1 MTNGYISSRLAFDDF
16 NTDDWALDKKQT
28 EDTGFQQFLGNKY
41 PTTNQVTFDQFNADE
56 IEVPTQ
62 LQQDQEEYDKKVK
75 SFGEVSMVTGSIPN
89 THLTL
94 AWNLRK
100 IDNKRAK
107 AGMDA
112 LSKGVTDT
120 SYINRQYQKD
130 LADLSKKYGYTPEEI
145 EEWQS
150 RDWRGFLT
158 GLTECL
164 VDMKDVYV
172 KAGAAAAG
180 EVALGA
186 GAGAAIGSVV
196 PGVGTGLGAT
206 AGAAKGIVAAK
217 YTAIP
222 AATFQDTYDK
232 EAGSFYL
239 SELSKKSN
247 WTPEELKKLQA
258 TARLV
263 GATNATI
270 EAGVAAVAL
279 PYVNKILM
287 KMPGAEKITSKLIKE
302 GVTKAGKELPALLS
316 KEGAQAY
323 AKAVAKIGL
332 SETGE
337 EMIQEVVNMVG
348 ETYLGEDINL
358 GEAYTR
364 VGEAGI
370 QSIQGAG
377 LLSLVGGSGAVR
389 IRNKMNAAN
398 KAVAEINKKI
408 DEVNGVK
415 EGQTTQQE
423 TKQTETEQQLEN
435 LANFKPEE
443 LKKKKAE
450 NVVKTKE
457 LDNAISQAQLQL
469 TQASDLGLTEEQTN
483 QLTLG
488 LEQLQSQKQQLEDE
502 YRAINTEEAV
512 RQAKAETDTK
522 LESVNKSI
530 EQANNQLDANQKSL
544 SETQTQ
550 IKDIQKQITKATK
563 KQEDTSVLSTKLEK
577 LQKKEKQLQDK
588 IGKQEYNLS
597 NLEKNQE
604 KLLGDKEKL
613 ESGVDIES
621 VLKGKKTTLP
631 SQRVVKAEKTIQ
643 SLEKQMQEEVEKA
656 NAKGAARVAK
666 AIADGAKKSLDSL
679 IKGYKEGRVGQEKET
694 RSIRSVVTRTL
705 REAGIKRKELG
716 SFDSVLK
723 KIVTLPDLVKYK
735 KDLQSKIDEIL
746 EARNKEAALRLT
758 EKLRKL
764 AKPYKGSP
772 IRGKMTPEIQRK
784 VDMLFSFINKSIFEA
799 GFDIQDLF
807 NKFSTDPNAK
817 LTANEKTKIVLGA
830 ILERIAQAEARLK
843 EIKEQEKQ
851 ARKDKKGWEGKNP
864 KREDAIQAKDVDS
877 EVGSY
882 TEQRP
887 KGNKEEADAK
897 SSEFKNQL
905 AQALSFINMGMTFG
919 DLKVVIEKTAFNGQ
933 VGKTA
938 GSYNRGNQTLTISDT
953 PNGYAIFH
961 EIGHYFD
968 QKVARLFDK
977 DSLLSLSMDYFLAE
991 GNKTNPLIKALHSLI
1006 TTEHKRLKQQTWFR
1020 KLSKED
1026 QEYLLRPQE
1035 IFARVFHAA
1044 VNGVNGVKVRE
1055 NISDKVNELT
1065 YTVPETTIKDL
1076 FKVMEEVKRYRDF
1089 GAEITGL
1096 ESEISD
1102 LYKEYQDV
1110 SKGSL
1115 KEATKEMM
1123 SAVPKN
1129 VGDLMY
1135 YLQLAADL
1143 RNRTSEEI
1151 MLFNNLVASLIYE
1164 GRDIRAEKKA
1174 EQQKQREANVEE
1186 LRTKLKE
1193 YAVNTLNKKGEV
1205 KKLTALKLFLQ
1216 NVANFETKMNTLFG
1230 SKLSEKWST
1239 LVNDANAVSYVHE
1252 KKSKFMD
1259 RASEIYGYT
1268 KGVKGL
1274 WGVSQLWKN
1283 YLKEEDTYT
1292 ANKNGTPVQV
1302 HLNRMNIIGYYIYS
1316 QNELGKARLDKMF
1329 EPDVQDLMF
1338 GKLTEEDIKFAELCI
1353 EMADTYNDVNE
1364 VFKKDRDIDLPKR
1377 ERYFP
1382 FASETQEITVQSFIE
1397 NNLGYQGGLPSFTQ
1411 KVNESENVYLRE
1423 INPVAVLFNH
1433 YHKVGDYVNGYL
1445 QTKELAYALKDPV
1458 LQSDIKYLYG
1468 EGILKSLLNDVDAIT
1483 FGRKA
1488 SNYEELNRGFNSLV
1502 NNYVVAAI
1510 AAKPTI
1516 AFKQLL
1522 SFVNYAENM
1531 PVTSFVKYT
1540 SEFMVNPRKAI
1551 AFMMKNEYLRARFEG
1566 GSQTEELAHAIES
1579 SNYSKTKK
1587 LVDLLTL
1594 NVRIGDMGAIVLGG
1608 YAEVKYLMKE
1618 KGYTEQQAF
1627 EQFIKDTARTQQFNS
1642 RASIS
1647 GLQAYAKENALARGF
1662 FAFTNTPYQYLNKSY
1677 NAIVQAKRGEISKK
1691 QAAKTVFI
1699 YQVLNPFLYNTA
1711 TSLSPVA
1718 LLLASMYGD
1727 DDKKEEALREL
1738 LLYDLF
1744 GGALTGNMDIF
1755 PINVPEM
1762 AFRYAV
1768 GEKDVRGRR
1777 DIPLGKEAKDLV
1789 VGTGELIRDMT
1800 GLLRDEKDIEDLSF
1814 EEYLKAIR
1822 ALTIIKTGV
1831 PFDYGANVVSGI
1843 SDLAKVGDDEE
1854 IRPVPAVLKFA
1865 GYSKKKSESID
1876 ID

>member
-1 MTNGYISSRLAFDDF
+1 MTNGYTTSKISFDEF
-16 NTDDWALDKKQT
+16 KADDWSLNEKQKN
-28 EDTGFQQFLGNKY
+28 DTGFQQFLSDKY
-41 PTTNQVTFDQFNADE
+41 ITDNRITFDQFNADD
-56 IEVPTQ
+56 ISVPTQ
-62 LQQDQEEYDKKVK
+62 LQQDQEDYDRKVK
-75 SFGEVSMVTGSIPN
+75 GFEEINNVTGSIPN
-89 THLTL
+89 THIGL
-94 AWNLRK
+94 AWGLRNV
-100 IDNKRAK
+100 DNKRAK

-112 LSKGVTDT
+112 LINGANNVD
-120 SYINRQYQKD
+120 YINKAYEKD
-130 LADLSKKYGYTPEEI
+130 LADLGMKYGYSPNDI
-145 EEWQS
+145 KEWQS
-150 RDWRGFLT
+150 RDWRGFIT
-158 GLTECL
+158 GTTEVL
-164 VDMKDVYV
+164 NDMRDVTV
-172 KAGAAAAG
+172 KSAGMASAEIA
-180 EVALGA
+180 A
-186 GAGAAIGSVV
+186 GAGIGAAVGSVV
-196 PGVGTGLGAT
+196 PGVGTT
-206 AGAAKGIVAAK
+206 AGAVAGAGKGVVAAK
-217 YTAIP
+217 LTAVP
-222 AATFQDTYDK
+222 LATFQDTFAK

-239 SELSKKSN
+239 SRIEQNPNMSPQEIKDV
-247 WTPEELKKLQA
+247 QR
-258 TARLV
+258 TAAVV
-263 GATNATI
+263 GLANASL
-270 EAGVAAVAL
+270 EAGVATIAL
-279 PYVNKILM
+279 PYIGKLLM
-287 KMPGAEKITSKLIKE
+287 KNPITEKIGANLVKDGVSK
-302 GVTKAGKELPALLS
+302 VAKELPALLS
-316 KEGAQAY
+316 KAGAKEL
-323 AKAVAKIGL
+323 AKGTFTLGGVEI
-332 SETGE
+332 TQ
-337 EMIQEVVNMVG
+337 EMIQEAVNMIGESHLGDDITLGDASTRLGGAAVQTVQAVG
-348 ETYLGEDINL
+348 PLALLGASANV
-358 GEAYTR
+358 R
-364 VGEAGI
+364 VTGKA
-370 QSIQGAG
+370 Q
-377 LLSLVGGSGAVR
+377 
-389 IRNKMNAAN
+389 AAN
-398 KAVAEINKKI
+398 KFVNDINKKI

-415 EGQTTQQE
+415 EGQAAQQE

-435 LANFKPEE
+435 LANFKLEE

-563 KQEDTSVLSTKLEK
+563 KQEDTSALSTKLEK

-817 LTANEKTKIVLGA
+817 LTTNEKTKIALGA

-887 KGNKEEADAK
+887 KGNKKEADAK

-991 GNKTNPLIKALHSLI
+991 GNKTNPLIKTLHSLI
-1006 TTEHKRLKQQTWFR
+1006 VTEHKRLKQQSWFR

-1055 NISDKVNELT
+1055 NLSDKVNELT

-1102 LYKEYQDV
+1102 LYKEYQSV

-1174 EQQKQREANVEE
+1174 EQQKQREADVEE

-1239 LVNDANAVSYVHE
+1239 LVNDTNAVSYVHE

-1292 ANKNGTPVQV
+1292 ANKNGTPIQV

-1397 NNLGYQGGLPSFTQ
+1397 NNLGYRGGSPSSTH
-1411 KVNESENVYLRE
+1411 KVNESENIYLKE

-1433 YHKVGDYVNGYL
+1433 YHEVSDYVNGYL
-1445 QTKELAYALKDPV
+1445 QNKELAYALKDPV

-1488 SNYEELNRGFNSLV
+1488 SNYEELNRGFNNLV

-1540 SEFMVNPRKAI
+1540 SEFMTNPRKAI

-1789 VGTGELIRDMT
+1789 VGTGELIRDMSD
-1800 GLLRDEKDIEDLSF
+1800 LLRDEIDIEDLSF

-1822 ALTIIKTGV
+1822 ALTIIKTGI
-1831 PFDYGANVVSGI
+1831 PFDYVANVVSGI
-1843 SDLAKVGDDEE
+1843 SELAKVGEDDE

-1876 ID
+1876 IE

>member
-1 MTNGYISSRLAFDDF
+1 MTNGYTTSKISFDEF
-16 NTDDWALDKKQT
+16 KADDWSLNEKQKN
-28 EDTGFQQFLGNKY
+28 DTGFQQFLSDKY
-41 PTTNQVTFDQFNADE
+41 ITDNRITFDQFNADD
-56 IEVPTQ
+56 ISVPTQ
-62 LQQDQEEYDKKVK
+62 LQRDQEDYDRKVK
-75 SFGEVSMVTGSIPN
+75 GFEEINNVTGSIPN
-89 THLTL
+89 THIGL
-94 AWNLRK
+94 AWGLRNV
-100 IDNKRAK
+100 DNKRAK

-112 LSKGVTDT
+112 LINGANNVD
-120 SYINRQYQKD
+120 YINKAYEKD
-130 LADLSKKYGYTPEEI
+130 LADLGMKYGYSPNDI
-145 EEWQS
+145 KEWQS
-150 RDWRGFLT
+150 RDWRGFIT
-158 GLTECL
+158 GTTEVL
-164 VDMKDVYV
+164 NDMRDVTV
-172 KAGAAAAG
+172 KSAGMASAEIAAGTGIGAA
-180 EVALGA
+180 V
-186 GAGAAIGSVV
+186 GSVV
-196 PGVGTGLGAT
+196 PGVGTT
-206 AGAAKGIVAAK
+206 AGAVAGAGKGVVAAK
-217 YTAIP
+217 LTAVP
-222 AATFQDTYDK
+222 LATFQDTFAK

-239 SELSKKSN
+239 SRIEQNPNMSPQEIKDV
-247 WTPEELKKLQA
+247 QR
-258 TARLV
+258 TAAVV
-263 GATNATI
+263 GLANASL
-270 EAGVAAVAL
+270 EAGVATIAL
-279 PYVNKILM
+279 PYIGKLLM
-287 KMPGAEKITSKLIKE
+287 KNPITEKIGANLVKDGVSK
-302 GVTKAGKELPALLS
+302 VAKELPALLS
-316 KEGAQAY
+316 KAGAKEL
-323 AKAVAKIGL
+323 AKGTFTLGGVEI
-332 SETGE
+332 TQ
-337 EMIQEVVNMVG
+337 EMIQEAVNMIGESHLGDDITLGDASTRLGGAAVQTVQAVG
-348 ETYLGEDINL
+348 PLALLGASANV
-358 GEAYTR
+358 R
-364 VGEAGI
+364 VTGKA
-370 QSIQGAG
+370 Q
-377 LLSLVGGSGAVR
+377 
-389 IRNKMNAAN
+389 AAN
-398 KAVAEINKKI
+398 KFVNDINKKI

-469 TQASDLGLTEEQTN
+469 TQASDLGLTEEQTT

-530 EQANNQLDANQKSL
+530 EQANNQLDVNQKSL

-563 KQEDTSVLSTKLEK
+563 KQEDTSALSTKLEK
-577 LQKKEKQLQDK
+577 LQKKERQLQDK

-807 NKFSTDPNAK
+807 DKFSTDPNAK
-817 LTANEKTKIVLGA
+817 LNTNEKTKIALGA

-851 ARKDKKGWEGKNP
+851 SRKDKKGWEGKNP

-887 KGNKEEADAK
+887 KGNKKEADAK

-933 VGKTA
+933 VGETA

-991 GNKTNPLIKALHSLI
+991 GNRTNPLIKTLHSLI
-1006 TTEHKRLKQQTWFR
+1006 VTEHKRLKQQSWFR

-1096 ESEISD
+1096 ESEISN
-1102 LYKEYQDV
+1102 LYKEYQAV

-1143 RNRTSEEI
+1143 KNRTSEEI

-1174 EQQKQREANVEE
+1174 EQQKQREADVEE

-1216 NVANFETKMNTLFG
+1216 NVANLETKMNTLFG

-1433 YHKVGDYVNGYL
+1433 YHKVSDYVNGYL
-1445 QTKELAYALKDPV
+1445 QNKELAYALKDPV

-1468 EGILKSLLNDVDAIT
+1468 ESILKSLLSDVDAIT

-1488 SNYEELNRGFNSLV
+1488 SNYEELNRGFNNLV

-1540 SEFMVNPRKAI
+1540 SEFTANPRKAI
-1551 AFMMKNEYLRARFEG
+1551 TFMMNNEYLRARFEG

-1800 GLLRDEKDIEDLSF
+1800 DLLRDEKDIEDLSF